1 MRFSKFIFLSG
12 LVLVG
17 VSAPSS
23 GQNIAT
29 VAVDVNS
36 LGKVIPGD
44 FDGFSTQFSPS
55 IENTYR
61 GDASSPIYALGGARN
76 PNRVFYQLMK
86 NLGGGTL
93 RSVDGYLS
101 EVCWNP
107 SEAPH
112 PDGCPFAMTDDFVNG
127 YTKASA
133 ETGWGIL
140 VAINLAQNSA
150 PWAIQFGARFA
161 KAAQATPGSK
171 LLGFE
176 IGNEPDLYTTN
187 ILFGRTPIRPP
198 GYSWRDLVD
207 DWKPYITAFK
217 SNPDT
222 AAIPLV
228 GPAYG
233 GGWADSN
240 LGPFIDAVGTSNLGF
255 VTAHHYATNRCGGQN
270 VTIADLLSPDR
281 MNEFESKAR
290 GWVATVNGRGLDL
303 VHGETNSVACEG
315 QQGVSDVFASAVWGL
330 DWLFSNFHVGMRRI
344 NFLANNSYYS
354 PVFVTT
360 AANPDDDKLIYLN
373 FVAPLYYSMYT
384 FSNMAENKHVLP
396 AAIRTAANIK
406 AYAVRESSTAP
417 VTVFVINKD
426 LRAAGKVVITPSA
439 RMGKGSLLRIQ
450 APSLDSRRVSFGEVS
465 FDNNTGL
472 LSGSPRTMPVAP
484 DASGNYTIDLPNA
497 SIAVLT
503 FEP

>member
-1 MRFSKFIFLSG
+1 MRFYKFILVT
-12 LVLVG
+12 LVLG
-17 VSAPSS
+17 AAAAPAFA
-23 GQNIAT
+23 QNIAA
-29 VAVDVNS
+29 VSVDVNR

-61 GDASSPIYALGGARN
+61 GEASSPVYVLGGAGN

-93 RSVDGYLS
+93 RSVDGYVS
-101 EVCWNP
+101 ETCWNP

-112 PDGCPFAMTDDFVNG
+112 PDACPFAMTDDFVNG
-127 YTKASA
+127 YTRASA

-161 KAAQATPGSK
+161 QSARATPGSK

-176 IGNEPDLYTTN
+176 IGNEPDLYTRHV
-187 ILFGRTPIRPP
+187 LFGRTPMRPP
-198 GYSWRDLVD
+198 HYSWRDLVD
-207 DWKPYITAFK
+207 EWKPYIAAFHA
-217 SNPDT
+217 NPDT

-233 GGWADSN
+233 GGWADAS
-240 LGPFIDAVGTSNLGF
+240 LGPFIDAIGAGNLGF
-255 VTAHHYATNRCGGQN
+255 VTAHHYATNRCGGRT
-270 VTIADLLSPDR
+270 VTIADLLSPR
-281 MNEFESKAR
+281 RISEFESKAR
-290 GWVATVNGRGLDL
+290 GWVATANSRGLDL
-303 VHGETNSVACEG
+303 VHGETNSIACEG
-315 QQGVSDVFASAVWGL
+315 QQGVSDVFASAAWGL
-330 DWLFSNFHVGMRRI
+330 DWLFTNFNVGMRRI

-354 PVFVTT
+354 PVFVST

-384 FSNMAENKHVLP
+384 FSTMAQNKHVLP
-396 AAIRTAANIK
+396 VEIKTDANIK
-406 AYAVRESSTAP
+406 AYAVRESSGGP

-426 LRAAGKVVITPSA
+426 LKASGKVVITPST
-439 RMGKGSLLRIQ
+439 RMATGSLLTVQ
-450 APSLDSRRVSFGEVS
+450 APSLDSKSVRFGGVS
-465 FDNNTGL
+465 FDSNIGL
-472 LSGSPRTMPVAP
+472 LAGSPVTTPISP
-484 DASGNYTIDLPNA
+484 DAAGNYTIDLANA

-503 FEP
+503 LTP